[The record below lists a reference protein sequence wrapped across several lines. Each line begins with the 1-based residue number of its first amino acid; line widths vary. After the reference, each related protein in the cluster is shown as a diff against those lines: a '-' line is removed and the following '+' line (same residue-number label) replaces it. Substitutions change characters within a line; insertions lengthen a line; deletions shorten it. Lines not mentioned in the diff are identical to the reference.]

1 MIGILVH
8 KFLLL
13 NFSLRN
19 ILEDLKII
27 QLFAKI
33 KLSVSFWRKFLRYDL
48 ISVLLSPWVGL
59 QGKHSQGLRFM
70 NTLS

>member
-1 MIGILVH
+1 MIGILLP

-19 ILEDLKII
+19 ILEDFKMI

-33 KLSVSFWRKFLRYDL
+33 KLSNNFWRTFLRCDFV
-48 ISVLLSPWVGL
+48 SVCCLVNGL
-59 QGKHSQGLRFM
+59 VCKGSITRDNSL
-70 NTLS
+70 